1 MVLRGKMNRQSI
13 TFKKIGNIYLIS
25 LLVLLALSCYTLQ
38 VHIDTR
44 IYHPLRTED
53 LKYLPSGKFLKGAAL
68 AYDELLADILWIKS
82 LAYFGGHY
90 ITDKQYD
97 WLHHIL
103 EITTTLD
110 PYFEDPYE
118 FGGVVFSQVM
128 ADVENSTALL
138 KKGIENVPKDHP
150 RYWYLYFFTAFN
162 YMYFQHDY
170 ATAARYLEQA
180 AHLPGSPAY
189 LPLLV
194 ARLYANADNPEV
206 AISFLKEML
215 RSTKSPELQER
226 LARRIKEVVVER
238 DLRILEKVRDRF
250 LNQHNQYPKNI
261 NELVTAGLLI
271 NIPAEPFGG
280 AYYFDQDHKARS
292 TSVSERLKVH
302 TTRGEH
308 GLNIKTNDEPG
319 RK

>member
-1 MVLRGKMNRQSI
+1 MFFL
-13 TFKKIGNIYLIS
+13 FKTDRIRKWYLILPLA
-25 LLVLLALSCYTLQ
+25 LLVWANHAIQ

-44 IYHPLRTED
+44 IYHPPRTDD

-90 ITDKQYD
+90 MTDQRYE
-97 WLHHIL
+97 WLYHIL

-110 PYFEDPYE
+110 PCFEDPYE
-118 FGGVVFSQVM
+118 FGGIVLSHVM
-128 ADVENSTALL
+128 ADVEKSTALL
-138 KKGIENVPKDHP
+138 KKGIENVPRYHP

-162 YMYFQHDY
+162 YMYFQNDY

-180 AHLPGSPAY
+180 ARFPGSPAY
-189 LPLLV
+189 LPLLA

-215 RSTKSPELQER
+215 RSTKSPELQEK

-238 DLRILEKVRDRF
+238 DLRILEKARDSF
-250 LNQHNQYPKNI
+250 LNQCGRYPKNI
-261 NELVTAGLLI
+261 NELVTTGLLSS
-271 NIPAEPFGG
+271 IPAEPFGG
-280 AYYFDQDHKARS
+280 DYYFDQDHKTHS

-302 TTRGEH
+302 ISKEAH
-308 GLNIKTNDEPG
+308 GLNMKINDESG
-319 RK
+319 G